1 MTRKEAIEF
10 GEERLG
16 LFGGKMDEFIR
27 FAINDM
33 KMLEERTQYIKV
45 NGTSS
50 DYFEE
55 RVNTVEAAKLLQEA
69 NNEHLNFHSN

>member
-10 GEERLG
+10 GEDRMG
-16 LFGGKMDEFIR
+16 LFGGQIDEFIR

-45 NGTSS
+45 NGTKS

-55 RVNTVEAAKLLQEA
+55 RVNSVEAAKLLQEV
-69 NNEHLNFHSN
+69 SK